1 MGQILAPETSA
12 ELLGWSPRRSSH
24 ALVDGR
30 PQTLYVQ

>member
-12 ELLGWSPRRSSH
+12 ELLGWSPRLSSH